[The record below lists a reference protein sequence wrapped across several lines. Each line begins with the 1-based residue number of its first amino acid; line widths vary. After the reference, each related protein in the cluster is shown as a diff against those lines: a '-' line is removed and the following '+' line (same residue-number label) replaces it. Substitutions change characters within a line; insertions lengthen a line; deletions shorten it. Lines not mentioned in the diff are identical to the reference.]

1 MIGLI
6 LTFFAGKFFYD
17 LAKEYGKNKV
27 GYAII
32 GVVSYYGGQFLAG
45 MLIYVIIDFFSITA
59 IDENNKMVIG
69 LLGLPIG
76 ILTCFIVYKML
87 SKRIYNQEVL
97 TSDELLD
104 DSHLH

>member
-1 MIGLI
+1 
-6 LTFFAGKFFYD
+6 
-17 LAKEYGKNKV
+17 LAKEYVKNKV

-45 MLIYVIIDFFSITA
+45 MLIYVLIDFFGITA

-87 SKRIYNQEVL
+87 SKRIHHEEVL
-97 TSDELLD
+97 TSDDVLD
-104 DSHLH
+104 DTHM